1 MRILID
7 ADGCPVVDLTI
18 GLAREFGLECIILC
32 DTAHYFNREGARTVV
47 LSQGADSV
55 DFALVNMVRAGDIVV
70 TQDYGLAA
78 MCLARSGKPLNR
90 NGMRYHDGNIDGLL
104 ASRHAAQKI
113 RRGGGH
119 TKGPAKRTKEQDEAF
134 IRQLRNMIMAG
145 LAEEEK
151 VQTANRQQNEGGNE
165 Q

>member
-70 TQDYGLAA
+70 SQDYGLAA
-78 MCLARSGKPLNR
+78 MCLARSGKPLNQ